1 MQFSVTPLHER
12 FIFSFA
18 ILIWVLQLCLMC
30 EGDTTNWPCKLKN
43 KIKVKKWHSC
53 RQGQS
58 KGIPKVMDGRDDWQ
72 ESDKFT
78 AGVDIQRMQLGGF
91 TEGGG

>member
-1 MQFSVTPLHER
+1 
-12 FIFSFA
+12 
-18 ILIWVLQLCLMC
+18 
-30 EGDTTNWPCKLKN
+30 
-43 KIKVKKWHSC
+43 
-53 RQGQS
+53 
-58 KGIPKVMDGRDDWQ
+58 MDGRDDWQ